1 MKNFQ
6 PDLILFGIV
15 VVFLMA
21 IGGGMF
27 LKGLSHWWIL
37 LMIAFVLVAIYAE
50 QRAKEDAE
58 EAFSSFMRSDYY
70 GSYESD
76 DIDLYSYEDT
86 EKSLD
91 EVGIITKCS
100 QCGNKVYEICMCK
113 PVKRQKKQ

>member
-6 PDLILFGIV
+6 PDLILFGII

-58 EAFSSFMRSDYY
+58 EAYNSFMRSDYY

-76 DIDLYSYEDT
+76 DNDYVDI
-86 EKSLD
+86 EKPLD
-91 EVGIITKCS
+91 ITKCIK
-100 QCGNKVYEICMCK
+100 CGNKVYEICMCK

>member
-6 PDLILFGIV
+6 PDLILFGII

-58 EAFSSFMRSDYY
+58 EAFNSFMRSDYY

-76 DIDLYSYEDT
+76 DNDYVDI
-86 EKSLD
+86 EKPLD
-91 EVGIITKCS
+91 ITKCS

-113 PVKRQKKQ
+113 PVKRRKKQ